1 MKRSL
6 IASSF
11 LLSLAVILL
20 GTTHTLGWFDNRI
33 NSPVELIE
41 GQSTSAYFYDGKG
54 TKEDP
59 YIITN
64 RRHLYNLAWLQYI
77 GHFNKSDESGV
88 ISPVYFKVATTDR
101 VSGAT
106 TTDTKYVT
114 PADIDCSGLALPPI
128 GTSQYPF
135 VGIFDGNNSIIR
147 NYTITD
153 SSSDMTNIPNEI
165 KINPTYIA
173 DGKLKH
179 CSIIGTFGVVGL
191 LDEKVKAVDSSNAS
205 TTFTISG
212 DTKTSVSHFYIDQ
225 VNIKPTASNTLAGLI
240 VGYANANVSYCG
252 SYRSRIDFNSGT
264 SKLPQKLSNS
274 DAFSN
279 VSSYTLI
286 GDYNPDAVSWTDRPG
301 KGQQNDW
308 GGSIDFASLSKRLT
322 YIHNNHEDCP
332 SGTTRPYAHEYKNDT
347 FNCNLYVQ
355 STGFNWNVEV
365 TGKTNQ
371 TIYLD
376 DGTYVPLNIDLTD
389 VNNYNDTNSTSAYK
403 KNKPESVLETNTG
416 YLVGKGE
423 VTGGNLR
430 MSMQISKCQ
439 SKGIKQSIGTQMNG
453 TTNQTNP
460 NLLFAGSNFC
470 LYTLDQKSNQIYKI
484 KDNQNQSNTVFSWT
498 KDNSVDWTSKKDHS
512 TYYKIKDEF
521 IESLRNGA
529 NGTLLNE
536 GKFLLHGLKF
546 SNKEVDLNSDKNILS
561 VSKVHIK
568 NNLDNGTPYEFYKG
582 GLNFTLNKKG
592 YLRVIV
598 GTYAD
603 DSANHGLFDLFK
615 VTRNSDHTIST
626 DKTMRIK
633 QIYQDSNG
641 NISYNT
647 KTSNSDT
654 LAIDFDK
661 LMNSYGDTNNP
672 NNPVQMTPDR
682 AFYYEIPVDAGDY
695 FLTINKFN
703 RGKLLTN
710 SGYILYLDIGANAGD
725 EEVTKSFSIEKID
738 FVYSNNQTDTKPAVH
753 LITDKDYLAS
763 GVIFSMAGTSTSQ
776 TFYFYRLIESS
787 GESTTVYYYGTTNNG
802 LAITPTGKPV
812 LDGKAHWTVS

>member
-11 LLSLAVILL
+11 LLRLAVILL

-54 TKEDP
+54 TKENP

-114 PADIDCSGLALPPI
+114 PADIDCSGLVLPPI

-153 SSSDMTNIPNEI
+153 SSADMTNIPNEI
-165 KINPTYIA
+165 KHNSTYIA
-173 DGKLKH
+173 DSKLKH

-205 TTFTISG
+205 TAFTISG
-212 DTKTSVSHFYIDQ
+212 DAKTSVSHFYIDQ

-252 SYRSRIDFNSGT
+252 SYRSKIDFNAGT
-264 SKLPQKLSNS
+264 SKLPQKVSDS

-322 YIHNNHEDCP
+322 YIHNNDTCP
-332 SGTTRPYAHEYKNDT
+332 SGKSHEYKNPT

-355 STGFNWNVEV
+355 YTGFNWNVPAG
-365 TGKTNQ
+365 GKTNQ
-371 TIYLD
+371 TIYLED
-376 DGTYVPLNIDLTD
+376 RTYLPLNIDLKD
-389 VNNYNDTNSTSAYK
+389 VNNYDDANSTSAYK
-403 KNKPESVLETNTG
+403 KNQAETVLNTNTG
-416 YLVGKGE
+416 YLVGINSG
-423 VTGGNLR
+423 TSSYPR
-430 MSMQISKCQ
+430 MSFQISQGTQNSYKIIPV
-439 SKGIKQSIGTQMNG
+439 GIKQSIGTQMKG
-453 TTNQTNP
+453 KDETNKDS
-460 NLLFAGSNFC
+460 LFAGSNFC
-470 LYTLDQKSNQIYKI
+470 LYTLTNNKIYKI
-484 KDNQNQSNTVFSWT
+484 KDNQNQSNKVFSWA
-498 KDNSVDWTSKKDHS
+498 KDDSVDWTSMEKHS

-521 IESLRNGA
+521 INSLKTGA
-529 NGTLLNE
+529 NQTLLDK
-536 GKFLLHGLKF
+536 GQFLLHGLKMAAT
-546 SNKEVDLNSDKNILS
+546 SINLTGSSPDILS
-561 VSKVHIK
+561 VKNVHIK
-568 NNLDNGTPYEFYKG
+568 NNVDGGSPYEFYKG
-582 GLNFTLNKKG
+582 GLNFTLNQKG

-598 GTYAD
+598 GTYA
-603 DSANHGLFDLFK
+603 SSEYNHGLFDLFK
-615 VTRNSDHTIST
+615 VTRNSDHKIST

-661 LMNSYGDTNNP
+661 LMNSNNSD
-672 NNPVQMTPDR
+672 NSIQQMTPDR

-695 FLTINKFN
+695 FLAIKQ
-703 RGKLLTN
+703 RDGLLKN
-710 SGYILYLDIGANAGD
+710 FAYILYLDIGANAGD

-802 LAITPTGKPV
+802 LTITPTGKPV

>member
-1 MKRSL
+1 MNNRMKRSL

-54 TKEDP
+54 TKENP

-88 ISPVYFKVATTDR
+88 ITPVNFKVATTDR

-114 PADIDCSGLALPPI
+114 PADIDCSGLVLPPI

-135 VGIFDGNNSIIR
+135 VGIFAGNNSIIR

-153 SSSDMTNIPNEI
+153 SSADMTNIPNEI
-165 KINPTYIA
+165 KHNSTYIA

-252 SYRSRIDFNSGT
+252 SYRSRIDFNAGT
-264 SKLPQKLSNS
+264 SKLPQKVSDS

-308 GGSIDFASLSKRLT
+308 GGSIDISSLSKRIT
-322 YIHNNHEDCP
+322 YIAKNSTETINP
-332 SGTTRPYAHEYKNDT
+332 GKNPNTRRYVSSLFNSVIYTTPNSSNPGFSWDVDKS
-347 FNCNLYVQ
+347 Q
-355 STGFNWNVEV
+355 SASFE
-365 TGKTNQ
+365 
-371 TIYLD
+371 
-376 DGTYVPLNIDLTD
+376 DGTVLPLNIDLKKATIKSFD
-389 VNNYNDTNSTSAYK
+389 SSEQLGSFYNQGKAE
-403 KNKPESVLETNTG
+403 PVLPGNTG
-416 YLVGKGE
+416 Y
-423 VTGGNLR
+423 
-430 MSMQISKCQ
+430 
-439 SKGIKQSIGTQMNG
+439 
-453 TTNQTNP
+453 
-460 NLLFAGSNFC
+460 
-470 LYTLDQKSNQIYKI
+470 
-484 KDNQNQSNTVFSWT
+484 
-498 KDNSVDWTSKKDHS
+498 
-512 TYYKIKDEF
+512 
-521 IESLRNGA
+521 
-529 NGTLLNE
+529 
-536 GKFLLHGLKF
+536 
-546 SNKEVDLNSDKNILS
+546 
-561 VSKVHIK
+561 
-568 NNLDNGTPYEFYKG
+568 
-582 GLNFTLNKKG
+582 
-592 YLRVIV
+592 IV
-598 GTYAD
+598 GTGKQGNAVPRLRHQRTDHTESSLGIQHSIYQQD
-603 DSANHGLFDLFK
+603 VPNGKISDRNLFK
-615 VTRNSDHTIST
+615 NPGNFSLFYYDSTLSEAKTFRIVDEENSKTAFTYNNDQGHRKTVSDLKLSSRYSEVKAEFINMLNDGTTDSQIKSGYINLNGLLFNKVKETDTVPNTGSNLFKGGINFST
-626 DKTMRIK
+626 S
-633 QIYQDSNG
+633 SNG
-641 NISYNT
+641 ILTTVAGTFSSINDKHCFYDLYTIDKSSKT
-647 KTSNSDT
+647 KKRIFKVYFNEKRNDSKYTFKSSET
-654 LAIDFDK
+654 VSESGYELKIDLDK
-661 LMNSYGDTNNP
+661 MRS
-672 NNPVQMTPDR
+672 Q
-682 AFYYEIPVDAGDY
+682 
-695 FLTINKFN
+695 
-703 RGKLLTN
+703 KLLDTRCAYYIQIPLN
-710 SGYILYLDIGANAGD
+710 KGEYIMTSMNETTILSNFPYILYLDIGANAGD

-753 LITDKDYLAS
+753 LITDKDYIAS

-802 LAITPTGKPV
+802 LTITPTGKPV